1 MSGLNHRFAIVSS
14 AALLCLA
21 ALGCN
26 AGGDESQQIGSSQD
40 ALITAPTLGSAA
52 NFAVLADAAVTCT
65 DGSILGSVGTL
76 QSTPLGAITQ
86 TNCPISGTIAVGTVA
101 SATAYSDFLA
111 AYDQLDTQRCDR
123 VLSGTLANVILT
135 PGVYCFPAAAALT
148 GTLTLSGP
156 ANGTWLFKVGSAGT
170 GALTATNF
178 SMVMANGASACNVT
192 WLVAEA
198 ATMTDSNFKGTVLA
212 GMAETVTRGT
222 FEGRAFAKSDVTLT
236 GAVLTGCVGGSIGG
250 GGNGGGHGN
259 GNGDHGNGNGGCDDH
274 CNQGH
279 GNGSEGC
286 DPGNSNHHNGSNDE
300 GGGRGRGGRDGR
312 GH

>member
-1 MSGLNHRFAIVSS
+1 MSRLTHRFAVVSS

-26 AGGDESQQIGSSQD
+26 AGGDEGLEVGTSQEALSSS
-40 ALITAPTLGSAA
+40 PTLGSAA

-76 QSTPLGAITQ
+76 QATPLGSITQ
-86 TNCPISGTIAVGTVA
+86 TNCPISGTIDVGTVA

-123 VLSGTLANVILT
+123 VLSGTLANVILA
-135 PGVYCFPAAAALT
+135 PGVYCFPSAAALT
-148 GTLTLSGP
+148 GTLTLDGP
-156 ANGTWLFKVGSAGT
+156 ANGTWLFKIGSAGT

-178 SMVMANGASACNVT
+178 SVVLANGASACNVT
-192 WLVAEA
+192 WLVVEA
-198 ATMTDSNFKGTVLA
+198 ATMTDSNFKGTVLS

-222 FEGRAFAKSDVTLT
+222 FEGRAFAKADVTLT

-250 GGNGGGHGN
+250 GNGNGNGGGHGN
-259 GNGDHGNGNGGCDDH
+259 GHGNGHGHGHGNGHGTGNGGC
-274 CNQGH
+274 
-279 GNGSEGC
+279 GN
-286 DPGNSNHHNGSNDE
+286 NHNDSNDE
-300 GGGRGRGGRDGR
+300 GGGRGGRGGR